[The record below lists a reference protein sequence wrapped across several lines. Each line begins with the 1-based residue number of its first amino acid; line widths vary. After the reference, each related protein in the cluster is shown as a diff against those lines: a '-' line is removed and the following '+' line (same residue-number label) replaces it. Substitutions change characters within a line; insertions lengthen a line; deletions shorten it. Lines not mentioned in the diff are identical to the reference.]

1 MRRASDPGYKL
12 VVVVRKDLKLSPGKL
27 AAQVAHAAVDC
38 ALRAKETDADSFS
51 KWHREGQKKVVVA
64 ADDLRHLH
72 ELKVQAD
79 DWNVVT
85 SLVTDAGQT
94 EVEPGTVTALGVGPG
109 KDTVVDAITG
119 ELPLMR

>member
-1 MRRASDPGYKL
+1 MAREAAFTHKL
-12 VVVVRKDLKLSPGKL
+12 VIVVRKDLKLSPGKL

-38 ALRAKETDADSFS
+38 ALRAKETDPKAF
-51 KWHREGQKKVVVA
+51 KAWYRQGQKKVVVA

-79 DWNVVT
+79 EWNVVT
-85 SLVTDAGQT
+85 SLVTDAGHT

-109 KDTVVDAITG
+109 KDAVVDGITG

>member
-1 MRRASDPGYKL
+1 MRRGADISHKL

-38 ALRAKETDADSFS
+38 ALRAKETDADTFT

-64 ADDLRHLH
+64 AKDARHLH

-79 DWNVVT
+79 EWNVVT
-85 SLVTDAGQT
+85 SLVTDAGRT
-94 EVEPGTVTALGVGPG
+94 ELEPGTVTALGVGPG
-109 KDTVVDAITG
+109 KDSVVDAITG